1 MSGKKMSSS
10 AKGRNSL
17 PSTSSMLT
25 VRTTQKTAP
34 KSPAPS
40 GIVIAHIKAH
50 DNYKLLPRYSA
61 GK

>member
-10 AKGRNSL
+10 AKGRSSL
-17 PSTSSMLT
+17 PSTSSMLG

-34 KSPAPS
+34 KSPAP